1 MIKVFKKFLPNI
13 YYNKLND
20 IVNGDNFQWFFN
32 ESNLDTKKP
41 PFKKGKF
48 YFTHNIFDENIGQM
62 SDYYNIFEPILY
74 FIDSKIKVNK
84 LLRVKLN
91 LYTNQ
96 NKKIYQGEHC
106 DILDTNN
113 KPLTNSYTGIL
124 NFTTCNGGTII
135 NKKQYPSNS
144 NEFIYFKNNTKH
156 YGVIQT
162 DNSSRVVININW
174 K

>member
-1 MIKVFKKFLPNI
+1 MIKVLKNFLPNI

-124 NFTTCNGGTII
+124 NFTTCNGYTVVEGEKIPSI
-135 NKKQYPSNS
+135 ENRMILHDPSKQ
-144 NEFIYFKNNTKH
+144 H
-156 YGVIQT
+156 YGTTTSNAKRRIIA
-162 DNSSRVVININW
+162 NFNYF
-174 K
+174 